1 MAPATKAMPGA
12 LCSLTFKT
20 KEVPSVIERDV
31 LIPMPGGHCD
41 AALFSPGAGPCPGVL
56 LWTDALGLRPAK
68 RAMARRLA
76 EAGYTVLVP
85 NPYYRLGTAP
95 FFDPA
100 TFSFSNPEMREKVMG
115 MVGTLYAP
123 GVAESDAAAY
133 VAFLDAQPE
142 TDTRR
147 RMGVQ
152 GYCMGGR
159 LSVITASVAAD
170 RIGAVAS
177 FHGGGLITDKPDSPH
192 LLLPGTRARYYL
204 GVAADDHAAEPHAA
218 GALREA
224 FAAAGLTA
232 EVEVYASALHGWCV
246 PDMPPRSEQAVYHQ
260 ADAEHA
266 WAKLLALYASALGRE

>member
-1 MAPATKAMPGA
+1 M
-12 LCSLTFKT
+12 
-20 KEVPSVIERDV
+20 IERDV

-41 AALFSPGAGPCPGVL
+41 AALFSAGTGPCPGVL

-85 NPYYRLGTAP
+85 NPYYRIGPAP

-100 TFSFSNPEMREKVMG
+100 TFSFSNPEMRERVMG

-123 GVAESDAAAY
+123 GVAQSDAAAY
-133 VAFLDAQPE
+133 VTFLDAQPE
-142 TDTRR
+142 TDTHRKI
-147 RMGVQ
+147 GVQ

-159 LSVITASVAAD
+159 LSVITASVAPERVA
-170 RIGAVAS
+170 AVAT
-177 FHGGGLITDKPDSPH
+177 FHGGGLVTDKPDSPH
-192 LLLPGTRARYYL
+192 LLLPGTRASYYI
-204 GVAADDHAAEPHAA
+204 GVAADDHAGEPDAA

-224 FAAAGLTA
+224 FSAAGLDA
-232 EVEVYASALHGWCV
+232 EVEVYATALHGWCV
-246 PDMPPRSEQAVYHQ
+246 PDMPKRGDQPVYDE

-266 WAKLLALYASALGRE
+266 WAKLLALYAGALA